1 LTVMIEDPRDVERR
15 RLLGIEDPD
24 TPTRDD
30 LATVLEEVS
39 PSFSLLSSQWDTRKL
54 IGRILAIWPVC

>member
-1 LTVMIEDPRDVERR
+1 MIEDPREVERR

-30 LATVLEEVS
+30 LATALEEVS
-39 PSFSLLSSQWDTRKL
+39 PSFSLLSSQWDTNKL
-54 IGRILAIWPVC
+54 IGRILAIWSMC

>member
-1 LTVMIEDPRDVERR
+1 MTIMIEDPREVERM

-30 LATVLEEVS
+30 LGTALEEVS
-39 PSFSLLSSQWDTRKL
+39 LSFSLLSAQWDTRKL
-54 IGRILAIWPVC
+54 IGRILAMWPMC

>member
-1 LTVMIEDPRDVERR
+1 MIEDPREVERR

-30 LATVLEEVS
+30 LGAALEEVS
-39 PSFSLLSSQWDTRKL
+39 PSFSLLSAHWIQGSL
-54 IGRILAIWPVC
+54 